1 MAKGQKLTKEKY
13 IHSLLMQVLS
23 YYMDQSK

>member
-1 MAKGQKLTKEKY
+1 MAKGQKLINEKY

>member
-1 MAKGQKLTKEKY
+1 MAKGQKLIKEKY
-13 IHSLLMQVLS
+13 THSLLMQVLS